1 MMRAWTSVA
10 GALVFCLT
18 ALAQTTTDLGDKLV
32 HLVRTPPPSAVA
44 VIRVMNRGTPIEQD
58 SPFKAG
64 EDWLK
69 DISITI
75 KNTSPRKIVFVSV
88 DAQLPDTGLGTP
100 ENPRVAAGNSVG
112 RKPEH
117 AMYSAM
123 TGKLQH
129 DAQGNP
135 IDLEPGADLV
145 VPIVSEK
152 DYGDIKSLIEEKQNL
167 SSVSRCEI
175 WVTTVYF
182 ADGTKWSPGHYWQPD
197 MSRPGRYTP
206 LSARGW
212 MQEEQPH

>member
-1 MMRAWTSVA
+1 MKTATSLA
-10 GALVFCLT
+10 GVLILSLT
-18 ALAQTTTDLGDKLV
+18 TLAQTTTDLGDKLV
-32 HLVRTPPPSAVA
+32 HLIRTPPPSAVA
-44 VIRVMNRGTPIEQD
+44 VTGVMNRGRLVEQD

-69 DISITI
+69 DTSITI

-117 AMYSAM
+117 AMYSAI

-129 DAQGNP
+129 YAQGDP
-135 IDLEPGADLV
+135 IDLEPGAEIV
-145 VPIVSEK
+145 VPIISEK
-152 DYGDIKSLIEEKQNL
+152 DYGDIKSLIEEKQSL

-175 WVTTVYF
+175 WITTVYF

-197 MSRPGRYTP
+197 TSRPGRYTP
-206 LSARGW
+206 LSVRDW
-212 MQEEQPH
+212 TQEEQPH